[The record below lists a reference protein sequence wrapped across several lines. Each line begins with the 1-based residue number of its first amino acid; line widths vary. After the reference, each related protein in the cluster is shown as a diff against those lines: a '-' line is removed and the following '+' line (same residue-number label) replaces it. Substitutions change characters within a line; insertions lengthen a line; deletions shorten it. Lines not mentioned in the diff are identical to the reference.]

1 MEEDVCG
8 GGGERPVFTGFE
20 NDEKIYFDG
29 VKATSAEGTIA
40 GSTKLLP
47 DIVKIIGNK
56 NLFNPQFIENPYI
69 YHNLDSKGEI
79 EWDEDFNI
87 VKVKY

>member
-1 MEEDVCG
+1 MIDFNTFMVFED
-8 GGGERPVFTGFE
+8 
-20 NDEKIYFDG
+20 
-29 VKATSAEGTIA
+29 AEIQTMIMTFQKNK
-40 GSTKLLP
+40 SDDNYLV
-47 DIVKIIGNK
+47 DYRKIIGNK
-56 NLFNPQFIENPYI
+56 NLFNPQFIDNPYI